1 MCPQS
6 LFFLP
11 LFVIMPPAEIK
22 RKRKP
27 MIRTSK
33 RMLYWAPRVWGIV
46 YALFISLF
54 ALDVFQPGRPLAKV
68 LLALAIHLI
77 PTGIILV
84 VLVFA
89 WKWDWVG
96 FVGFIA
102 LGLLYLWIT
111 RLHFPALVYFTI
123 SGSAFFIGLL
133 FLANWHFGQR
143 LHSSD

>member
-1 MCPQS
+1 
-6 LFFLP
+6 
-11 LFVIMPPAEIK
+11 
-22 RKRKP
+22 

-54 ALDVFQPGRPLAKV
+54 ALDVFEAHLPFAKL

-77 PTGIILV
+77 PTGVIVV

-89 WKWDWVG
+89 WKWDGVG

-102 LGLLYLWIT
+102 LGLFYMWFT
-111 RLHFPALVYFTI
+111 RLQFPPTVYFII
-123 SGSAFFIGLL
+123 SGSAFLIGLL
-133 FLANWHFGQR
+133 FLANWIFGRR
-143 LHSSD
+143 LRSSA

>member
-1 MCPQS
+1 M
-6 LFFLP
+6 F
-11 LFVIMPPAEIK
+11 PAVVTYT
-22 RKRKP
+22 RKP

-46 YALFISLF
+46 YAVFISLF
-54 ALDVFQPGRPLAKV
+54 ALEVFQSGLPFPKV

-77 PTGIILV
+77 PTGIVVV

-102 LGLLYLWIT
+102 LGLFYIWFTGL
-111 RLHFPALVYFTI
+111 RFPPATYFII
-123 SGSAFFIGLL
+123 SGPAFLIGLL
-133 FLANWHFGQR
+133 FLAHWIFGRR
-143 LHSSD
+143 LNSSA

>member
-1 MCPQS
+1 
-6 LFFLP
+6 
-11 LFVIMPPAEIK
+11 
-22 RKRKP
+22 
-27 MIRTSK
+27 MIRTGK

-54 ALDVFQPGRPLAKV
+54 ALDVFQPGLPFAKV
-68 LLALAIHLI
+68 LLGLAIHLI
-77 PTGIILV
+77 PTAIIVV

-96 FVGFIA
+96 AVGFIA
-102 LGLLYLWIT
+102 LGLLYMWIT

-133 FLANWHFGQR
+133 FLANGLFGRR
-143 LHSSD
+143 LNSSA